1 MEFINHRQREKIV
14 SFIAHLFLGTLQQVM
29 ENGKKNIEQL
39 SKANDPYKLVA
50 LVGYYIISY

>member
-1 MEFINHRQREKIV
+1 MEFINHRQREKVV

-39 SKANDPYKLVA
+39 SLLEIY
-50 LVGYYIISY
+50 